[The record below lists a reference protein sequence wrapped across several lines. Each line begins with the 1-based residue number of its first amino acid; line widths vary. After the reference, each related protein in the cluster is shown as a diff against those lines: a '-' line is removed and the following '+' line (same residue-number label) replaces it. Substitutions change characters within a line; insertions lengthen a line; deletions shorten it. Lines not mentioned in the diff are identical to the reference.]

1 MKNRELE
8 DGIHTKLSRD
18 DDYGGYLQL
27 DQLLNAQHP
36 LSDPPHHDEML
47 FIIQHQVAELW
58 IKLIIHETRRAI
70 ELFNRDELAPAVK
83 TLSRMRHIQSQM
95 YAMWGVL
102 DTLTPAEYS
111 EFRHVF
117 GNASGFQSAQ
127 YRLLEFMLGNKHR
140 SSLKVYEHL
149 PDWHRQLVDAL
160 NSPSLY
166 DAFLIHLKR
175 AGLPI
180 PDSVVDRD
188 FSEMRDEDPDV
199 VAALADIYEDTSK
212 HWVYYEIC
220 EAFMDINNN
229 FQFWRFHHLKTVE
242 RIIGHKAGTGGSSGV
257 EFLKKAID
265 WDFYPELIKVRTEM
279 A

>member
-8 DGIHTKLSRD
+8 DSIHTKLSRD

-27 DQLLNAQHP
+27 DKLLNAQHP

-70 ELFNRDELAPAVK
+70 DLFSRDELAPAVK
-83 TLSRMRHIQSQM
+83 TLSRVRHIQSQM

-102 DTLTPAEYS
+102 DTLTPAEYA

-149 PDWHRQLVDAL
+149 PDWHAQLVDAL

-166 DAFLIHLKR
+166 DAFLIHLAR

-188 FSEMRDEDPDV
+188 FSEMRDEDPGV
-199 VAALADIYEDTSK
+199 VAALAGIYEDTSK
-212 HWVYYEIC
+212 HWIYYEIC

-229 FQFWRFHHLKTVE
+229 FQFWRYHHLKTVE

-257 EFLKKAID
+257 DFLKKAID
-265 WDFYPELIKVRTEM
+265 WDFYPELIRVRTEM